1 MYFCFFAIIL
11 LAVCVSA
18 LQCDCGFQDPL
29 DLTKALWTSYFES
42 NFTTMTWKQ
51 MTNKYH
57 IMQNNVTKNGIARDF
72 EINNVAIDGSG
83 IHLIVHPISADG
95 TRVPSGGI
103 YTKNTEFGF
112 GSYHWSA
119 QTSGIPGS
127 VQAFYVYKTD
137 SNEIDME
144 YISKPADQNQT
155 LKYSVKPQQYN
166 DDGQPLDTTLQ
177 AYTPSFNTSEGLHTY
192 SFVWN
197 ASAVTFGLDDVW
209 VDALTVN
216 VPQMPG
222 VLSMNHWSDSNPKY
236 SGPAPTTDSVVNIN
250 RVWVFYNAT
259 SATLPCKNSQT
270 ACNYGENAP
279 EPDDTSSS
287 SSPSSSSSSS
297 PSPSSSR
304 ASRLATSFMSLAIP
318 FITLYLLGIL

>member
-1 MYFCFFAIIL
+1 MYFRFFVIVL
-11 LAVCVSA
+11 LAVRVSA

-29 DLTKALWTSYFES
+29 DPTKALWTSYFES

-51 MTNKYH
+51 MTNKYR
-57 IMQNNVTKNGIARDF
+57 IMQNNVAKNGIARDF

-83 IHLIVHPISADG
+83 VHLTVRPISADG

-103 YTKNTEFGF
+103 YTKNTDFGF

-137 SNEIDME
+137 SNE
-144 YISKPADQNQT
+144 
-155 LKYSVKPQQYN
+155 QYN
-166 DDGQPLDTTLQ
+166 DDGQPLNTTLQ
-177 AYTPSFNTSEGLHTY
+177 AYTPGFNTSERLHTY

-197 ASAVTFGLDDVW
+197 ASAVAFGLDDVW
-209 VDALTVN
+209 GDALTVN

-259 SATLPCKNSQT
+259 GATLPCKNSQT
-270 ACNYGENAP
+270 ACDYGENAP

-287 SSPSSSSSSS
+287 SSSG
-297 PSPSSSR
+297 
-304 ASRLATSFMSLAIP
+304 ASRLATSFCEPGHP
-318 FITLYLLGIL
+318 FHDPLFARYPLIWSRRLDRSVTVYFLTTFLRYNIHSFDVFSSYT